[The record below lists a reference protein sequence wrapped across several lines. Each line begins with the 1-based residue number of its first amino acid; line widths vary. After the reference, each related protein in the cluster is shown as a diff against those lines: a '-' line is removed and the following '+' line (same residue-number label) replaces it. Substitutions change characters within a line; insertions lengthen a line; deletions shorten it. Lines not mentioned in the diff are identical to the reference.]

1 MKSWMTLEALG
12 LQCGTEK
19 GIKKGIEKFVTTR
32 LFESN
37 IFWKVKK
44 KNLFNEI
51 QLNY

>member
-12 LQCGTEK
+12 LKCSTEK
-19 GIKKGIEKFVTTR
+19 GIKKGIEQFVTTW

-37 IFWKVKK
+37 IFLKVKK

-51 QLNY
+51 QVNY